1 MKTRRTA
8 LFCLIACLIAL
19 VWLLRT
25 QPASRADT
33 PALELAHAVMPSPA
47 DAPPSAAPR
56 AAEPLETPAPMP
68 LAQVE
73 ADATQTVPADPAARQ
88 KALGPLLAGA
98 ALPSAPAEMPPASA
112 DPIPLNSPHFQ
123 GETASAAWF
132 FWGRLGARRVRAD
145 VQTPDPALT
154 ANLGIY
160 AVRSVEGATVCLA
173 NLSDRKIKTQVR
185 IRLPRG
191 LYRIERLTL
200 SAPPRIARTSGT
212 AGTSGQATR
221 LASLETPPD
230 TETSAETS
238 LEHRLDGR
246 LEGLEGRDL
255 SRTAA
260 IVKPGALE
268 PGQVCLLRYTDQAT
282 AVSQALV
289 EARRQLNALAASAPG
304 PARRLRRILKEGV
317 PYSGDLRAGRGRD
330 RGKAKRLGRIHHL
343 LLLVA
348 QAHSL
353 HHNYQARGTVSS
365 TAGAAVMGALERLTD
380 ALAQASATLLG
391 LVPRVAVT
399 PSGAPAAP
407 ENGGGKVE
415 RSVIVTLA
423 NAGAQSVGMVKIGLN
438 VSALPPGVECT
449 PSDPAF
455 FGALRPGQTVRAVF
469 RLRAPAA
476 TEIPDNRCVG
486 DISYFAASVPA
497 HLRPRP
503 W

>member
-1 MKTRRTA
+1 MNRRA
-8 LFCLIACLIAL
+8 SLSCLIACLVAL
-19 VWLLRT
+19 FWLLRT

-33 PALELAHAVMPSPA
+33 PTLEPAHAVMQSPA
-47 DAPPSAAPR
+47 DAPSPAALR
-56 AAEPLETPAPMP
+56 VAEPEESPAPMP

-73 ADATQTVPADPAARQ
+73 ADATQIVPADPAARQ
-88 KALGPLLAGA
+88 KALGPLLAGV
-98 ALPSAPAEMPPASA
+98 ALPSASAETPPAGA
-112 DPIPLNSPHFQ
+112 DPVPLNSPHFQ
-123 GETASAAWF
+123 GEANATAWF

-154 ANLGIY
+154 ANLGVY
-160 AVRSVEGATVCLA
+160 AVRSEEGATVCLA

-185 IRLPRG
+185 IHLPRG

-200 SAPPRIARTSGT
+200 SAPLRIARASGA

-221 LASLETPPD
+221 LASLETSPD

-238 LEHRLDGR
+238 LEHRLNGR
-246 LEGLEGRDL
+246 MEGLEGRDL
-255 SRTAA
+255 SRTAT

-289 EARRQLNALAASAPG
+289 EARRQLNALAVSAPG
-304 PARRLRRILKEGV
+304 PTRRLRRILKEGA

-330 RGKAKRLGRIHHL
+330 SSRAKRLGRIHHL

-353 HHNYQARGTVSS
+353 HHNYQARGTVNS

-399 PSGAPAAP
+399 PSGAPAVP
-407 ENGGGKVE
+407 ENGGSGKVE
-415 RSVIVTLA
+415 RSVIVALA
-423 NAGAQSVGMVKIGLN
+423 NMGAQSVGMVKIGLN

-469 RLRAPAA
+469 RLRAPAT